1 LTRPPTTNPLKDKV
15 SAAALRLL
23 DALLVRNPERTAIG
37 VAVGLGLHG
46 ILGICQPLVASTGV
60 DLGKLEWWASV
71 SIGLVL
77 VHLPFVIW
85 SVRHRPLISDELES
99 LIELIESTNIGE
111 VEKRVAYRKVVNKC
125 IDEFSLSAR
134 PGTIKNVMTKEIEGL
149 EQRAE

>member
-1 LTRPPTTNPLKDKV
+1 MTKPTTSPFKDKV

-46 ILGICQPLVASTGV
+46 ILGICQPLVVATGV
-60 DLGKLEWWASV
+60 DLSKLEWWESG

-85 SVRHRPLISDELES
+85 SVRHKPLISDELES

-111 VEKRVAYRKVVNKC
+111 MEKRVAYRKVVNKC
-125 IDEFSLSAR
+125 IDEFSLSAQR
-134 PGTIKNVMTKEIEGL
+134 GTIKNIVTEEMRDL